1 MTSLGKVLG
10 PSYYLCV
17 DLNPIAAS
25 ATRATGQ
32 RNEVPIDVIISDLV
46 ISFESRIQSL
56 VDVLIFNPPYAVTPS
71 EEVGGDNLQKAT
83 SGGLKGR
90 EVMDRLFPFVPKLLS
105 KKGIF
110 YLTCIIQNDIQDI
123 ATCLATYGLKMTK
136 VLERSCGIERL
147 FVLRFSWQDY

>member
-17 DLNPIAAS
+17 DLNPFAAS
-25 ATRATGQ
+25 ATRATSQ
-32 RNEVPIDVIISDLV
+32 RNKVPIDVVISDLV
-46 ISFESRIQSL
+46 VSFESRIQNL
-56 VDVLIFNPPYAVTPS
+56 VDLLICNPPYAVTPS

-110 YLTCIIQNDIQDI
+110 YLTCIIQNDIRKFSSNIQFFI
-123 ATCLATYGLKMTK
+123 YCFLL
-136 VLERSCGIERL
+136 SCVMNSEIIFLQNEIL
-147 FVLRFSWQDY
+147 